1 MLVTYEA
8 LEGGL
13 DVAKLNLG
21 NLGMVCNQK
30 TKLLWEPMI
39 FSIGVSFPYMDSAT
53 EE

>member
-13 DVAKLNLG
+13 GEAKLNLG